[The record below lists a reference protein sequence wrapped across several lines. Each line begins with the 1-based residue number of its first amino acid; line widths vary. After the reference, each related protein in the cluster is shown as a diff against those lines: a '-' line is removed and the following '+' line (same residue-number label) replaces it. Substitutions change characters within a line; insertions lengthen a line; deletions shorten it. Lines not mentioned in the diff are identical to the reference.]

1 MPDQNLPSLKTV
13 GNKNA
18 SRTVGR
24 LAVQVGVGAG
34 LLCGLWVLGLHLSDN
49 NAFGPKRLIA
59 YFVVPLL
66 VVASQWL
73 LKQALVPLKAG
84 FLRAWAAGTM
94 TAVVAAT
101 VTALS
106 VLGVGKLVGPAAME
120 RNRQEMLVIAKV
132 ERANIEKLSGKA
144 GYEAQLAYLS
154 RITIEDIALNDF
166 RTLLLAAFLALPGAV
181 FFRE

>member
-1 MPDQNLPSLKTV
+1 MPAQELPPTKPVETE
-13 GNKNA
+13 NA
-18 SRTVGR
+18 ARTVVR
-24 LAVQVGVGAG
+24 VALQTGVGAG
-34 LLCGLWVLGLHLSDN
+34 LLCGLWVLGLQLSGN

-73 LKQALVPLKAG
+73 LKQALAPLKTG
-84 FLRAWAAGTM
+84 FLRAWAVGSL
-94 TAVVAAT
+94 TALLAAT

-106 VLGVGKLVGPAAME
+106 VLGVGKLAGPAAME
-120 RNRQEMLVIAKV
+120 RNRQELVSIAKV
-132 ERANIEKLSGKA
+132 ERANIEKLNGKA
-144 GYEAQLAYLS
+144 GYEDQLKYLAQ
-154 RITIEDIALNDF
+154 IPVEDIALTDF